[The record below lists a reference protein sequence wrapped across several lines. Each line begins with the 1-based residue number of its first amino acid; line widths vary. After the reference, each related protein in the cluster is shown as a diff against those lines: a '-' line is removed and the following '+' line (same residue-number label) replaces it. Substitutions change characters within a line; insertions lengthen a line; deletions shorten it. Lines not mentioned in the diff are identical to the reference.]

1 MDLKRLSFFLKLAE
15 TLHFGRAAEELGI
28 AQSALSRQ
36 ILILE
41 EELGC
46 RLFDRSNRW
55 KVSLTPSGAAFA
67 PEVRKILDLAGKAK
81 DVALA
86 AAKGELGRLSVEL
99 VPSVMSF
106 PPFLHAVHEMRIHH
120 PGLHLNIQESSSSRI
135 YGRVCGKETDLG
147 ILRIASVPDE
157 ELEMRLLAR
166 NRLLMA
172 IPEKHP
178 LAEKKRLFLRDFS
191 RERFVVP
198 RATDAALPG
207 NLLDLVCR
215 KAGFTP
221 EIALETESMTAVLSI
236 LAALNCVTLVPDSF
250 AGRFGGLVFR
260 SLDDYAEMLPLSAVW
275 RRDNPSPAL
284 KKFLRILEGA
294 PRVSGGSCG
303 HVRHV
308 PAQGSSTLMKSI
320 MNHPQV

>member
-28 AQSALSRQ
+28 AQSALSRR
-36 ILILE
+36 ILLLE

-55 KVSLTPSGAAFA
+55 KVSLTPAGVAFA
-67 PEVRKILDLAGKAK
+67 PEARKILALAGEAK
-81 DVALA
+81 DIALA

-120 PGLHLNIQESSSSRI
+120 PGLHLNIQEGASGRI
-135 YGRVCGKETDLG
+135 YRLVRGKEADLG

-178 LAEKKRLFLRDFS
+178 LAGKRRLFLRDFS
-191 RERFVVP
+191 RERFIVP

-207 NLLDLVCR
+207 NLLDLICR

-221 EIALETESMTAVLSI
+221 EIALEIESMTAVLSI
-236 LAALNCVTLVPDSF
+236 LPALNCVTLVPDSF

-284 KKFLRILEGA
+284 KKFLHILEDAPHGA
-294 PRVSGGSCG
+294 VYRGEEAEGFAAAFRNDDVI
-303 HVRHV
+303 VYLAR
-308 PAQGSSTLMKSI
+308 
-320 MNHPQV
+320 